1 MYHMAI
7 HKGCIDFDIC
17 SNYMYIVLSH
27 FFSSFKSFSYQRSVV
42 FGLQNNYNCYH
53 NQCFNFFWYL
63 LKLKIST
70 LFYCKK
76 HFIKKHAFLN
86 DVKNASGNICIKKLL
101 VKFLNH
107 YRDMYLERKYLNIN
121 WYIKKKKKRNV
132 PYMYINMHSSHI
144 TFEKKFM
151 KMYTFMNIWEWIYP
165 TRNV

>member
-121 WYIKKKKKRNV
+121 
-132 PYMYINMHSSHI
+132 
-144 TFEKKFM
+144 
-151 KMYTFMNIWEWIYP
+151 
-165 TRNV
+165 